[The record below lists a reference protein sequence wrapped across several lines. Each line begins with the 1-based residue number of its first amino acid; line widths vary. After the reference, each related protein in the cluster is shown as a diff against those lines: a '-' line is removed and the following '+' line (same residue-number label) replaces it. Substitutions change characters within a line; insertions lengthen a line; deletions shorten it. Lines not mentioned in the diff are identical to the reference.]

1 MSHVELLKTCGLKA
15 TPQRLCIL
23 KVLDR
28 HEHPSIED
36 LYEGIKEDY
45 PSISLATVY
54 KNLNTLLDEG
64 VVVEVNAPNK
74 KSRYDIYQMPHIH
87 VVCEKC
93 GNVMD
98 LFMDDAFNKD
108 VLKNIERKAGNFIR
122 KLNIT
127 ATVEDCEKCR

>member
-1 MSHVELLKTCGLKA
+1 
-15 TPQRLCIL
+15 
-23 KVLDR
+23 
-28 HEHPSIED
+28 
-36 LYEGIKEDY
+36 
-45 PSISLATVY
+45 
-54 KNLNTLLDEG
+54 
-64 VVVEVNAPNK
+64 
-74 KSRYDIYQMPHIH
+74 MPHIH

>member
-1 MSHVELLKTCGLKA
+1 M
-15 TPQRLCIL
+15 
-23 KVLDR
+23 LDR
-28 HEHPSIED
+28 HEHPSIDD

-93 GNVMD
+93 GNVTD
-98 LFMDDAFNKD
+98 LFMDDTFNKD

>member
-1 MSHVELLKTCGLKA
+1 MTHVDLLKNCGLKA

-28 HEHPSIED
+28 HEHPNID
-36 LYEGIKEDY
+36 TLYEGIKEDY

-54 KNLNTLLDEG
+54 KNLNRLLDEG
-64 VVVEVNAPNK
+64 VVVEVNTPNQ
-74 KSRYDIYQMPHIH
+74 KSRYDIYEKPHMH

-93 GNVMD
+93 GNVSD
-98 LFMDDAFNKD
+98 AFMDDVFLESVRQNIDKKI
-108 VLKNIERKAGNFIR
+108 KNLTR

-127 ATVEDCEKCR
+127 ATVEDCEFCR

>member
-36 LYEGIKEDY
+36 LYE
-45 PSISLATVY
+45 
-54 KNLNTLLDEG
+54 
-64 VVVEVNAPNK
+64 VNAPNK

-93 GNVMD
+93 GNVED